1 MGNWNK
7 QKCHV
12 TYAWNLQF
20 LRNVIYKKLYQ
31 SFSGVADFCYLGFWK
46 LRWNEQ
52 YTHVIRDLRRKER

>member
-31 SFSGVADFCYLGFWK
+31 SFSGVADVCYLG
-46 LRWNEQ
+46 LLSLLTMSVPETCRV
-52 YTHVIRDLRRKER
+52 H